1 MKILVFDLN
10 GEQYAMDILDVER
23 ILAYVNPTDVPD
35 SPDFV
40 DGVINYDSG
49 VIPILNLN
57 KKFNFKN
64 RSVSKKNKIIV
75 IRREENQYGIIV
87 DNVSEVIGVNDNSF
101 EELPE
106 ITVNIS
112 KNYIKGLF
120 KIDDK
125 ITILLNID
133 KILSKD
139 EEEMIFV
146 EE

>member
-40 DGVINYDSG
+40 DGVINYDDG

-112 KNYIKGLF
+112 KNYIKGLS

>member
-40 DGVINYDSG
+40 DGVINYDDG

>member
-40 DGVINYDSG
+40 DGVINYDDG

-87 DNVSEVIGVNDNSF
+87 DNVSEVIGVSDDSF
-101 EELPE
+101 EKLPE

-112 KNYIKGLF
+112 KNYIKGLS

>member
-23 ILAYVNPTDVPD
+23 ILAYTNPTDVPD

-40 DGVINYDSG
+40 DGVINYDDG

-57 KKFNFKN
+57 TKFKFKN
-64 RSVSKKNKIIV
+64 KSISRKNKIIV
-75 IRREENQYGIIV
+75 IKRKENQYGIIV
-87 DNVSEVIGVNDNSF
+87 DNVYEVTEASDNSF
-101 EELPE
+101 EKLPD

-125 ITILLNID
+125 ITILLNIEN
-133 KILSKD
+133 ILSKD
-139 EEEMIFV
+139 EEEEIFV

>member
-75 IRREENQYGIIV
+75 IRRKENQYGIIV
-87 DNVSEVIGVNDNSF
+87 DNVSEVIGVSDDSF
-101 EELPE
+101 EKLPE

-139 EEEMIFV
+139 EEEMIFM

>member
-139 EEEMIFV
+139 EEEMIFM

>member
-75 IRREENQYGIIV
+75 IRRKENQYGIIV
-87 DNVSEVIGVNDNSF
+87 DNVSEVIGVSDDSF
-101 EELPE
+101 EKLPE

>member
-23 ILAYVNPTDVPD
+23 ILAYTNPTDVPD

-40 DGVINYDSG
+40 DGVINYDDG

-57 KKFNFKN
+57 TKFKFKN
-64 RSVSKKNKIIV
+64 KSISRKNKIIV
-75 IRREENQYGIIV
+75 IKRKENQYGIIV
-87 DNVSEVIGVNDNSF
+87 DNVYEVTEASDNSF
-101 EELPE
+101 EKLPD
-106 ITVNIS
+106 IIVNIS

-125 ITILLNID
+125 ITILLNIEN
-133 KILSKD
+133 ILSKD
-139 EEEMIFV
+139 EEEEIFV

>member
-23 ILAYVNPTDVPD
+23 ILAYTNPTDVPD

-40 DGVINYDSG
+40 DGVINYDNG

-57 KKFNFKN
+57 KKFKFKN
-64 RSVSKKNKIIV
+64 KSISKKNKIIV
-75 IRREENQYGIIV
+75 IKRKENQYGIIV
-87 DNVSEVIGVNDNSF
+87 DNVSEVIGVEDDSF
-101 EELPE
+101 EKLPD

-125 ITILLNID
+125 ITILLNIE